1 MPSPIIHRIA
11 AQLGIPSL
19 FEALA
24 DDLAASDLQSLLLE
38 VYRERAAGA
47 GAAEITARNARPLFA
62 PSKVDARWLNRFDRI
77 AFGAAEG
84 IEAVELSPVC
94 AFGTEAVLGGV
105 DQNNLLTTIRN
116 AEVLG
121 DSTAALALECAR
133 RRRAHSART
142 AEAAVRLCSSQRVVR
157 MQPFRFPG
165 QTPHFRLFCLV
176 SAGRD
181 TGSNAFELQ
190 HLSEQ
195 LRFYLRLFRDLNAD
209 GFRIAA
215 PLVEVSDLSITE
227 DLLAESG
234 VTRAEIRASIR
245 AHNVGGSQR
254 FLAERGVKLPAKMDH
269 PRLARVREAVFA
281 PLHAD
286 YPEAEFRFK
295 LDRLEGLGYY
305 PRFCFRISPLAPDG
319 ARYAVADGG
328 FTDWTARLLEDKKE
342 RLLASAI
349 GVEYVCRRYR
359 AD

>member
-11 AQLGIPSL
+11 AQLEIPSL

-38 VYRERAAGA
+38 VYRERAASA
-47 GAAEITARNARPLFA
+47 GAADIVARNGRPLFA
-62 PSKVDARWLNRFDRI
+62 PSNVDARLLNRFDRI

-84 IEAVELSPVC
+84 FEAVDLSPAC

-133 RRRAHSART
+133 RRSAQSERT
-142 AEAAVRLCSSQRVVR
+142 AEAAVRLCGSHRVVR
-157 MQPFRFPG
+157 MQPFTFPG

-195 LRFYLRLFRDLNAD
+195 LRFYLRLIRDLNAD
-209 GFRIAA
+209 GFRTAA

-227 DLLAESG
+227 ELLAESG
-234 VTRAEIRASIR
+234 VTRAGIRASIR
-245 AHNVGGSQR
+245 AHNVGGSER
-254 FLAERGVKLPAKMDH
+254 FLAERGVKLPAEMEH
-269 PRLARVREAVFA
+269 LRLARVREAVFA
-281 PLHAD
+281 PLQVD

-305 PRFCFRISPLAPDG
+305 PGFCFRISPLAPDG
-319 ARYAVADGG
+319 ARYAVVDGG

-342 RLLASAI
+342 RMLASAI